1 MRAALSRPFAAPG
14 RIDPRYAARVRR
26 RAIADRARGA
36 GRLCDARPDPVRTA
50 RCAARGLW
58 VHTVQPAIAS
68 GVAGMA
74 AADCADDD
82 QRGWAG
88 TVATRRVPTTAHHR
102 TWHQF
107 GRTDGCAGVARRRAP
122 RRRASDPRA
131 GDWATP
137 SRTEERRVGKKGVR
151 PCGSRWSP
159 DH

>member
-74 AADCADDD
+74 AADCADGD
-82 QRGWAG
+82 QRGRSVEHTSELQSLMRIPYA
-88 TVATRRVPTTAHHR
+88 VL
-102 TWHQF
+102 
-107 GRTDGCAGVARRRAP
+107 CL
-122 RRRASDPRA
+122 
-131 GDWATP
+131 
-137 SRTEERRVGKKGVR
+137 KKLKTIT
-151 PCGSRWSP
+151 
-159 DH
+159 